1 MRILIPM
8 AINRDLMLVGL
19 IGFAITA
26 GNAKG
31 IMVCFDAVTA
41 FLHGAMHLQ
50 KKRHLQEICLVTIIA
65 GNKKL
70 PWNLKRY
77 S

>member
-1 MRILIPM
+1 M

-19 IGFAITA
+19 IGFATTA

-41 FLHGAMHLQ
+41 FLHGAMYLQ
-50 KKRHLQEICLVTIIA
+50 KKGTY
-65 GNKKL
+65 KKYAL
-70 PWNLKRY
+70 
-77 S
+77 